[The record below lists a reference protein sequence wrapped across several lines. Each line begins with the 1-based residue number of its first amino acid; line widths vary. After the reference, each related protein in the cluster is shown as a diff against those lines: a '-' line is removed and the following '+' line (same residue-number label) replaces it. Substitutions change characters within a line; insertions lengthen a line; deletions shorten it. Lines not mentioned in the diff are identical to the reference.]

1 MSKRA
6 PKLQFT
12 DEELAVPEVSKAA
25 KKAAKRIE
33 KLERLEAKI
42 PMKNGTEK
50 PRPASF

>member
-25 KKAAKRIE
+25 KKAAKLNPIDALRYD
-33 KLERLEAKI
+33 
-42 PMKNGTEK
+42 
-50 PRPASF
+50 

>member
-12 DEELAVPEVSKAA
+12 DEELAVLEVSKAA

-33 KLERLEAKI
+33 KLERLETKI

-50 PRPASF
+50 PMTRK

>member
-25 KKAAKRIE
+25 KKAARWAAQHG
-33 KLERLEAKI
+33 LEQSVLRSW
-42 PMKNGTEK
+42 NGLRQK
-50 PRPASF
+50 FQ